1 MNNVDV
7 TEANL
12 WFDFYGPL
20 LTDHQ
25 SHIWQLHF
33 QEDWSLAEISAV
45 QGVSRAA
52 VQDVLERTANLLRDY
67 ERKLGLVAAM
77 RQRQTRLS
85 RLMQVLGQ
93 LPGDPQVREAMALA
107 RGLALEEGLSDV

>member
-12 WFDFYGPL
+12 WFDFYGQL
-20 LTDHQ
+20 LTEHQ
-25 SHIWQLHF
+25 SDIWQLHF
-33 QEDWSLAEISAV
+33 QEDWSLAEISAL
-45 QGVSRAA
+45 QGVTRAA
-52 VQDVLERTANLLRDY
+52 IQDVLERTANLLRDY

-77 RQRQTRLS
+77 RQRQATLS
-85 RLMQVLGQ
+85 RLVKLLSQ
-93 LPGDPQVREAMALA
+93 LPVGPQVGEAMELA